1 MKRSRLRMF
10 KVTSMT
16 ISIMGIVLIVATVGI
31 LAYLGFESLSSFIS
45 ADATS
50 STAHDELVSLK
61 NDYSSLKMEYDNVKR
76 DVEATNDKDLK
87 IAYTNAEMELV
98 KTNQAITDVESA
110 ITVGKPSEE
119 VDKRIQVAKTQLEE
133 AKSSL
138 TNVQSQM

>member
-1 MKRSRLRMF
+1 MF

-138 TNVQSQM
+138 TNVRSQM

>member
-119 VDKRIQVAKTQLEE
+119 VDKSIQVAKTQLEE

-138 TNVQSQM
+138 TNVRSQM

>member
-76 DVEATNDKDLK
+76 DVTTNEKK
-87 IAYTNAEMELV
+87 IAY
-98 KTNQAITDVESA
+98 
-110 ITVGKPSEE
+110 
-119 VDKRIQVAKTQLEE
+119 
-133 AKSSL
+133 
-138 TNVQSQM
+138 

>member
-1 MKRSRLRMF
+1 
-10 KVTSMT
+10 
-16 ISIMGIVLIVATVGI
+16 
-31 LAYLGFESLSSFIS
+31 LSSFIS

-138 TNVQSQM
+138 TNVRSQM

>member
-98 KTNQAITDVESA
+98 KTNQAI
-110 ITVGKPSEE
+110 
-119 VDKRIQVAKTQLEE
+119 
-133 AKSSL
+133 
-138 TNVQSQM
+138 

>member
-138 TNVQSQM
+138 TNVRSQM

>member
-1 MKRSRLRMF
+1 
-10 KVTSMT
+10 
-16 ISIMGIVLIVATVGI
+16 
-31 LAYLGFESLSSFIS
+31 
-45 ADATS
+45 
-50 STAHDELVSLK
+50 
-61 NDYSSLKMEYDNVKR
+61 MEYDNVKR

-138 TNVQSQM
+138 TNVRSQM

>member
-1 MKRSRLRMF
+1 MKQSRLRMF

-138 TNVQSQM
+138 TNVRSQM